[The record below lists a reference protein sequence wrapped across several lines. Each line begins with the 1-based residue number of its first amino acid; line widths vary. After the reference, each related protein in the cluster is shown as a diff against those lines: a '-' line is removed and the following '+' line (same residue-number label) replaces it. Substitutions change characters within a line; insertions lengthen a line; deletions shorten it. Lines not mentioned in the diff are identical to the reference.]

1 MSYFDSISNRVN
13 LCKSA
18 DTCLQKLCVT
28 TGKGAANN
36 FIFKKGAMQ
45 KKRGGGGPLIWYMM
59 SGSSFIIF
67 GNLWWE
73 KKKKK
78 TGKETKTRSI
88 FKLGPITS
96 TIKHQKNNEIL
107 NQWIVK
113 EG

>member
-1 MSYFDSISNRVN
+1 MVHDVWKFFYYF
-13 LCKSA
+13 
-18 DTCLQKLCVT
+18 
-28 TGKGAANN
+28 
-36 FIFKKGAMQ
+36 
-45 KKRGGGGPLIWYMM
+45 
-59 SGSSFIIF
+59 
-67 GNLWWE
+67 WE
-73 KKKKK
+73 SVVGEKKKK

>member
-45 KKRGGGGPLIWYMM
+45 KKRGGGGTTDMVHDVWKFFYY
-59 SGSSFIIF
+59 F
-67 GNLWWE
+67 WE
-73 KKKKK
+73 SVVGEKKKK
-78 TGKETKTRSI
+78 TGKETKNQKHFQTRANYQHN
-88 FKLGPITS
+88 KTP
-96 TIKHQKNNEIL
+96 KKQ
-107 NQWIVK
+107 
-113 EG
+113 